1 MYFLS
6 VLLLM
11 LIAPVGS
18 VYAEHAIYHSAAP
31 LMLLVG
37 KWFVF
42 WSAGVRL
49 VIAGLR
55 QNIQPRFTS
64 EEIWGI
70 KGDDP
75 LPFVRELGMAN
86 LATGVV
92 GVLSLAR
99 PDFVL
104 PVAIAATIFYGIAGV
119 RHVMH
124 GAKTFNEA
132 VAMISDLLVALV
144 YLAFVAWAF
153 LGAKF
158 PA

>member
-11 LIAPVGS
+11 LTAPLGS
-18 VYAEHAIYHSAAP
+18 VWAEHMHLHSAAP

-42 WSAGVRL
+42 WGVGVRL
-49 VIAGLR
+49 AIAGLR

-64 EEIWGI
+64 EYIFGI

-75 LPFVRELGMAN
+75 LPFVRELGVSN
-86 LATGVV
+86 LAAGVI
-92 GVLSLAR
+92 GLLSLWQ
-99 PDFVL
+99 PTFIL
-104 PVAIAATIFYGIAGV
+104 PAAISAAIFYGIAGA

-132 VAMISDLLVALV
+132 VAMVSDLLIALV
-144 YLAFVAWAF
+144 FIAYVAWAF
-153 LGAKF
+153 RVKL
-158 PA
+158 

>member
-6 VLLLM
+6 VLLFM
-11 LIAPVGS
+11 LIAPAGS
-18 VYAEHAIYHSAAP
+18 VWAEHWHFHIAAP

-42 WSAGVRL
+42 WGVGVRL
-49 VIAGLR
+49 TIAGR

-64 EEIWGI
+64 EEILGI

-92 GVLSLAR
+92 GLLSLWQPPSFCPSRSAPRSFTASRASAMFNTAPR
-99 PDFVL
+99 PSTK
-104 PVAIAATIFYGIAGV
+104 PS
-119 RHVMH
+119 R
-124 GAKTFNEA
+124 
-132 VAMISDLLVALV
+132 
-144 YLAFVAWAF
+144 
-153 LGAKF
+153 
-158 PA
+158 